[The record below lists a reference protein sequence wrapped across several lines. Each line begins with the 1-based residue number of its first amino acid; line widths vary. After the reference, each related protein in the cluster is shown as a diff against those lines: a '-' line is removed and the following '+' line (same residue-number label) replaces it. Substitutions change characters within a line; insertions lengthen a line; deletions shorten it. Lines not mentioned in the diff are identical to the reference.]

1 MAHSSQLCFLILYS
15 VKLEGQEEGHVEIL
29 ADVVERNI
37 LLLNLQNK
45 TQVQHIQFGPTY
57 YGTDQLQ
64 SFLLCNNGPDK
75 INFVVLLDEDSEGQE
90 VVSKRF
96 EKKM

>member
-1 MAHSSQLCFLILYS
+1 MYIRLELKAMLYFFS
-15 VKLEGQEEGHVEIL
+15 VKLDGQEQAHVEIL
-29 ADVVERNI
+29 ANVIERNI
-37 LLLNLQNK
+37 QLLKPETK
-45 TQVQHIQFGPTY
+45 TQIQHIQFGPTY

-90 VVSKRF
+90 VVS
-96 EKKM
+96 

>member
-1 MAHSSQLCFLILYS
+1 M
-15 VKLEGQEEGHVEIL
+15 KLEGQEQAHVEIL
-29 ADVVERNI
+29 ANVVERSI
-37 LLLNLQNK
+37 QLLNPENGTL
-45 TQVQHIQFGPTY
+45 VDSIEFGATY

-90 VVSKRF
+90 VVSCDF
-96 EKKM
+96 ERIALPFY